1 MANRKQVVEA
11 IRQWLQEIG
20 SDLLE
25 DEDLNIDDELGFLLG
40 EYLNEYDLCVGCR
53 WYFSPGSLMRKAER
67 LNKGVHE
74 QDVQALG
81 VEHRKPETKGAA
93 K

>member
-11 IRQWLQEIG
+11 MRQWLQEIE

-25 DEDLNIDDELGFLLG
+25 DEDMNIDYELGFLLG

-53 WYFSPGSLMRKAER
+53 WYFSPER
-67 LNKGVHE
+67 SCEKPNDSIRGCMNRIYKHW
-74 QDVQALG
+74 
-81 VEHRKPETKGAA
+81 VEHHKPETKGSA